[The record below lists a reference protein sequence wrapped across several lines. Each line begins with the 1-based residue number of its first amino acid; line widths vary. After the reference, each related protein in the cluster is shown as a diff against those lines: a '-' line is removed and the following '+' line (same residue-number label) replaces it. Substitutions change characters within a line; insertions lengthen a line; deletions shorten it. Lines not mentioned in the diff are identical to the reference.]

1 MSAIWDFIVGLF
13 GYVMQFCYRISFDN
27 YALALLFYALF
38 FKILFLP
45 FAIKQQK
52 SQIKMAKLRPKMA
65 AIEKKYQGR
74 TDRATL
80 QKKQEEMMELQQK
93 EGYSP
98 FSGCLPLL
106 IQMPIIIALFSII
119 RQPLTYISR
128 LTADQITALSTHF
141 ELVGETAEKLQIAIL
156 NAINNAESLDA
167 VKNIIGD
174 AVLPNL
180 RFLGINFA
188 ETPSLTAPSLALV
201 IPFLVFAA
209 QFFSMKL
216 MRKFGGGANPAMEMT
231 PEAKMSNTIM
241 DLAMPAMT
249 FGFAFTFSA
258 AIGVYWIYQSV
269 LGLLQSFLLSKIMPL
284 PHYTD
289 EEIREMQRAEKRRM
303 QEARASKK
311 TSPYSLHHIDDDDDE
326 DVVVPEIR
334 SKYDEDDE
342 GTALPAPEEQN
353 KNAFKSNP
361 HHTNKNSKKKH

>member
-38 FKILFLP
+38 FKLLLLP
-45 FAIKQQK
+45 FGIKQQK

-80 QKKQEEMMELQQK
+80 QKKQEELMELQQK

-98 FSGCLPLL
+98 LSGCLPML

-128 LTADQITALSTHF
+128 LTADQVTRLADLLGFSGQTADQVQLS
-141 ELVGETAEKLQIAIL
+141 IL
-156 NAINNAESLDA
+156 SGINGDNMEA
-167 VKNIIGD
+167 VKEIIGD
-174 AVLPNL
+174 AILPNL
-180 RFLGINFA
+180 NFLGINFA
-188 ETPSLTAPSLALV
+188 ATPNLTAPSLALI

-216 MRKFGGGANPAMEMT
+216 MRKFGGSANPAMETT
-231 PEAKMSNTIM
+231 PEMKMSNTIM
-241 DLAMPAMT
+241 DLVMPAMT

-258 AIGVYWIYQSV
+258 AIGVYWIYQSA

-289 EEIREMQRAEKRRM
+289 EEIREMQKAEKRRM
-303 QEARASKK
+303 QEARAAKK

-326 DVVVPEIR
+326 DTVVPEIR
-334 SKYDEDDE
+334 SKYDEDDTA
-342 GTALPAPEEQN
+342 TALSAPEE
-353 KNAFKSNP
+353 KKKDTLKSNP
-361 HHTNKNSKKKH
+361 NHKNKKKH

>member
-1 MSAIWDFIVGLF
+1 MVIWDFIVGLF
-13 GYVMQFCYRISFDN
+13 GYVMEFCYRISFEN

-38 FKILFLP
+38 FKVLLLP
-45 FAIKQQK
+45 LAIKQQK

-74 TDRATL
+74 NDRATL
-80 QKKQEEMMELQQK
+80 QKKQQELMELQQR

-98 FSGCLPLL
+98 MSGCLPVL
-106 IQMPIIIALFSII
+106 IQMPIIMALFSII

-128 LTADQITALSTHF
+128 LTVEQVTKLSELLGISGTADQIQLS
-141 ELVGETAEKLQIAIL
+141 IL
-156 NAINNAESLDA
+156 SGINDGNIGA
-167 VKNIIGD
+167 VKEIIGD

-180 RFLGINFA
+180 NFLGINFA
-188 ETPSLTAPSLALV
+188 TTPNLTTPSLALV

-231 PEAKMSNTIM
+231 PEMKTSNAIM
-241 DLAMPAMT
+241 DLVMPAMT

-269 LGLLQSFLLSKIMPL
+269 LGLLQAYLLAKVMPL
-284 PHYTD
+284 PRYTE

-303 QEARASKK
+303 QEARATKK
-311 TSPYSLHHIDDDDDE
+311 ISPYSLHHIDDDDDD
-326 DVVVPEIR
+326 DVVLPEIH
-334 SKYDEDDE
+334 SKYDEE
-342 GTALPAPEEQN
+342 EEKAAPPALKED
-353 KNAFKSNP
+353 AFKSNP
-361 HHTNKNSKKKH
+361 HHKNKNTKNKQ